1 MADKS
6 PAFQFYPKDFLTDE
20 RVVLMS
26 NTEVGIYVRLL
37 CFCWLEGTL
46 PLETQALARMARM
59 PIKQF
64 TRLWE
69 NSIVKTCFKLSDEDG
84 RLHHKRLDEERDKQR
99 TYNKGQS
106 ESGKRG
112 AEARWGG
119 DERRA
124 TPRAAHSEPITV
136 PHVVAIDSPM
146 AKNGSSSPSSS
157 ASPPAVS
164 QSERAGRLREELYPE
179 WYAKYRHGARLRLVA
194 NSLEWQ
200 DAESLVRTWPDDRL
214 EKLAKIVLTTDD
226 PFIAGTDRSFKIFAL
241 KASWADDRLRQWE
254 KTNGVAV

>member
-46 PLETQALARMARM
+46 PLETVSLAHMARM
-59 PIKQF
+59 PLKQF

-84 RLHHKRLDEERDKQR
+84 RLHHKRLDEEREKQA
-99 TYNKGQS
+99 S
-106 ESGKRG
+106 APADCGKNSTRRG
-112 AEARWGG
+112 
-119 DERRA
+119 
-124 TPRAAHSEPITV
+124 
-136 PHVVAIDSPM
+136 M
-146 AKNGSSSPSSS
+146 PSI
-157 ASPPAVS
+157 
-164 QSERAGRLREELYPE
+164 GN
-179 WYAKYRHGARLRLVA
+179 GARLRLIA
-194 NSLEWQ
+194 NSLEYQ
-200 DAESLVRTWPDDRL
+200 DAESLVRTWPDERL

-254 KTNGVAV
+254 KEHGVAV